1 MDQRRTV
8 LLLDDNK
15 AFLEDFQSLM
25 GESFNVLST
34 DSEAEAVEILGS
46 KKVDV
51 MLLDVMLGGGLS
63 GMDVLQRVKET
74 MPDCPVIV
82 LTAHASV
89 ESAVEAMRLGAHH
102 YMPKSPKIEELRT
115 VIEKAL
121 AERELKRDYELLR
134 EEVERVSGRIVGES
148 PVMRRVFEAI
158 QRVSM
163 TDVTVLITGES
174 GTGKELVAREIHTAS
189 KRSQRVFVTVN
200 CASLVKDLIESELF
214 GHQKGSFTGASQT
227 KLGKFELA
235 DGGTIFLDEIAELDV
250 HLQVKL
256 LRALQEKEIDRIG
269 GASPIPVNVR
279 VIAATNRD
287 LITMTDRGEFRQDL
301 FYRLNVY
308 PIHMPPLREHK
319 EDIPL
324 LVEHF
329 LRRFGKAL
337 GKPAVR
343 VETLALDLLM
353 QYDWPG
359 NIRELENVLQRAI
372 LLSPSASIDPDHLPK
387 EIVEAETPV
396 VSGQSLPEIEKGARD
411 SAARIIIYRTLER
424 NNWSVKE
431 SARLLGVPEKT
442 LYDKC
447 SRLGIKL
454 RGSRSST
461 DSANGDLNSE
471 NS

>member
-1 MDQRRTV
+1 MNQRRTV

-15 AFLEDFQSLM
+15 AFLEDFESLM
-25 GESFNVLST
+25 GDSFNVIST
-34 DSEAEAVEILGS
+34 QSEAEAFEILGS

-115 VIEKAL
+115 VIERAL

-134 EEVERVSGRIVGES
+134 EEVERVSGRIVGQS
-148 PVMRRVFEAI
+148 PMMRRVFEAI

-174 GTGKELVAREIHTAS
+174 GTGKELVAREIHAAS

-214 GHQKGSFTGASQT
+214 GHQRGSFTGASQT

-287 LITMTDRGEFRQDL
+287 LVAMTDRGEFRQDL

-372 LLSPSASIDPDHLPK
+372 LLSPTATIDPDHLPK

-396 VSGQSLPEIEKGARD
+396 VSGQSLPEIEKGARE
-411 SAARIIIYRTLER
+411 SAARIAIYRTLER
-424 NNWSVKE
+424 TNWSVKE
-431 SARLLGVPEKT
+431 SARMLGIPEKT
-442 LYDKC
+442 LYDK
-447 SRLGIKL
+447 
-454 RGSRSST
+454 
-461 DSANGDLNSE
+461 
-471 NS
+471 

>member
-411 SAARIIIYRTLER
+411 SAARI
-424 NNWSVKE
+424 
-431 SARLLGVPEKT
+431 
-442 LYDKC
+442 
-447 SRLGIKL
+447 
-454 RGSRSST
+454 
-461 DSANGDLNSE
+461 
-471 NS
+471 